1 MTASRGNS
9 IIIRALLQERA
20 NWPLADDVIL
30 EDQAHSRTFSGRHSV
45 QDCLLALY
53 VDAFQ
58 DAQLEVRCIAAD
70 ESAAAVEYVLRG
82 RHAGAFAGISPTGRV
97 VVLPM
102 TPVCQ
107 IAAGQVYRASLY
119 YDAGTLLR
127 QLGMAL

>member
-1 MTASRGNS
+1 MTASSNQS
-9 IIIRALLQERA
+9 IIRALVQA
-20 NWPLADDVIL
+20 HADWPLADEVTL
-30 EDQAHSRTFSGRHSV
+30 VDQAQARTFSGRHSV
-45 QDCLLALY
+45 RDFLLALY

-58 DAQLEVRCIAAD
+58 DAQLEVCCIAAG

-82 RHAGAFAGISPTGRV
+82 RHAGDFAGIPPTGRA

-102 TPVCQ
+102 ALVCQ